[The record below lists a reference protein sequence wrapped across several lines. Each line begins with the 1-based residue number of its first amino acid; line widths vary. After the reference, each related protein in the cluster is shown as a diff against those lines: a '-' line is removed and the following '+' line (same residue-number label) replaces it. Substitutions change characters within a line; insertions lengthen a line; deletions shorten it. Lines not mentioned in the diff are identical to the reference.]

1 MSFTVEDLVSSFSSS
16 HIGQEAMDLAA
27 LQAQLAQALFVQD
40 MPRENHC
47 RRPCSTPT
55 LRTPS
60 SSFSWGP
67 AIGQSSSRRQTDEVM
82 RDSDELEDERMVE
95 DLLLPEPPISVAHFA
110 VPSQSRPQHKSQ
122 KSTGTGFTAIS
133 SESNFTTTDP
143 FYMAQL
149 QAMQYN
155 SPPPS
160 VFSQLGRPAQQSPF
174 VQPQQPY
181 PLPSHRDGFLGSPSA
196 SSISIDPS
204 SYLVTSSPFE
214 C

>member
-1 MSFTVEDLVSSFSSS
+1 MSFNVEDLVSSFSSS

-27 LQAQLAQALFVQD
+27 LQAQLAQALFVQET
-40 MPRENHC
+40 PRENRYH
-47 RRPCSTPT
+47 RPCSTPT
-55 LRTPS
+55 SRTPS
-60 SSFSWGP
+60 SSFSWG
-67 AIGQSSSRRQTDEVM
+67 QTDEAM

-95 DLLLPEPPISVAHFA
+95 DLLLPSSPISASHFA

-122 KSTGTGFTAIS
+122 KSTGFSANS
-133 SESNFTTTDP
+133 PESNFTTTDP

-160 VFSQLGRPAQQSPF
+160 QSPF
-174 VQPQQPY
+174 VQAQQSH
-181 PLPSHRDGFLGSPSA
+181 PSPSPRDGFLFSPSA
-196 SSISIDPS
+196 SPISIDAS
-204 SYLVTSSPFE
+204 SYLVTASPFE

>member
-16 HIGQEAMDLAA
+16 HIGQEALDLAA

-40 MPRENHC
+40 MPRENHYH
-47 RRPCSTPT
+47 RPCSTPT
-55 LRTPS
+55 SRTPS
-60 SSFSWGP
+60 SSFCWGQTM
-67 AIGQSSSRRQTDEVM
+67 GQPSSRRQTDEVM

-95 DLLLPEPPISVAHFA
+95 DLLLPSSPISASQFA

-122 KSTGTGFTAIS
+122 KSTGFSAS
-133 SESNFTTTDP
+133 SAESNFTTTDP
-143 FYMAQL
+143 FYIAQL

-174 VQPQQPY
+174 MQPQQSHPST
-181 PLPSHRDGFLGSPSA
+181 SHRDGFLCSPSV
-196 SSISIDPS
+196 SPISIDAS

>member
-1 MSFTVEDLVSSFSSS
+1 MNFTVEDLVSSFSSS

-27 LQAQLAQALFVQD
+27 LQAQLAQALFVQET
-40 MPRENHC
+40 PRENHYH
-47 RRPCSTPT
+47 RPCSTPT
-55 LRTPS
+55 SRTPS
-60 SSFSWGP
+60 SSFSWGQ
-67 AIGQSSSRRQTDEVM
+67 AMGQSSSRRQTDEVM

-95 DLLLPEPPISVAHFA
+95 DLLLPSSPISASHFA

-122 KSTGTGFTAIS
+122 KSTGFSANS

-160 VFSQLGRPAQQSPF
+160 VFSQLGRPVQQSPF
-174 VQPQQPY
+174 VQAQQSH
-181 PLPSHRDGFLGSPSA
+181 PSPRDGFLFSPSA
-196 SSISIDPS
+196 SPISIDAS
-204 SYLVTSSPFE
+204 SYLVTASPFE

>member
-16 HIGQEAMDLAA
+16 HIGQEALDLAA

-40 MPRENHC
+40 MPRENHYHH
-47 RRPCSTPT
+47 PCSTPT
-55 LRTPS
+55 SRTPS
-60 SSFSWGP
+60 SSFCWGQTM
-67 AIGQSSSRRQTDEVM
+67 GQSSSRRQTDEVM

-95 DLLLPEPPISVAHFA
+95 DLLLPSSPISASHYA
-110 VPSQSRPQHKSQ
+110 VPSQPRPQHKSQ
-122 KSTGTGFTAIS
+122 NS
-133 SESNFTTTDP
+133 SESTFTTTDP

-174 VQPQQPY
+174 MQPQQSHPS
-181 PLPSHRDGFLGSPSA
+181 PSHRDGFLCSPSA
-196 SSISIDPS
+196 SPISIDAS
-204 SYLVTSSPFE
+204 SYLVTASPFE